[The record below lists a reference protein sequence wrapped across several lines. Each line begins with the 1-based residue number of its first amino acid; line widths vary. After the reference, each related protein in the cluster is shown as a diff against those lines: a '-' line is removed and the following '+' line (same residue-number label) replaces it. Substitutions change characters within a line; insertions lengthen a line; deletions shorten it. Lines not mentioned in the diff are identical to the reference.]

1 MKKVSLFLIFALL
14 TSLLSGCASMALPGL
29 PAFTAAPAA
38 PALTT
43 PAPTA
48 PAPTTPAPAA
58 PAPTTPTPA
67 ETHATG
73 PEETSRPE
81 LPSGEVHPMLFHVTG
96 PEGQE
101 GYLFGTI
108 HVGDA
113 RIDTVLE
120 LLKPYLDRCDALAV
134 EFDLL
139 AYEKDLG
146 AQMKSM
152 TQFVLTDGSKASDH
166 MPEELFQRASALLSE
181 AGLMPNLMQSY
192 NLAMWSQLVEQ
203 AAVMTRSSYN
213 SETGM
218 DRSLI
223 QYCYEKQIP
232 VRDVESAE
240 FQYSLLAG
248 FSDELN
254 LLLIESVLDNLDT
267 YGESIDE
274 LYNAWLSG
282 DYARI
287 VEVLNEETEE
297 DEELTE
303 EQIALLEDYNDKL
316 LTQRNLGMR
325 DKALEWLKAGDKV
338 FFAVGAAHLVDEG
351 GLVELLRAEGCTVE
365 QILGDSAHG
374 E

>member
-1 MKKVSLFLIFALL
+1 MKKLSVILIFALL
-14 TSLLSGCASMALPGL
+14 VSLLSGCASMALPGL

-48 PAPTTPAPAA
+48 PAPTTPA
-58 PAPTTPTPA
+58 PA

-181 AGLMPNLMQSY
+181 AGLIPNLMQSY

-254 LLLIESVLDNLDT
+254 LLLIESTLDNLDT

>member
-1 MKKVSLFLIFALL
+1 MKKLSVILILALL
-14 TSLLSGCASMALPGL
+14 LSLLGGCASMALPGL
-29 PAFTAAPAA
+29 PFVTAGPAA
-38 PALTT
+38 PAEPHTT
-43 PAPTA
+43 R
-48 PAPTTPAPAA
+48 
-58 PAPTTPTPA
+58 
-67 ETHATG
+67 
-73 PEETSRPE
+73 PEETSRPDV
-81 LPSGEVHPMLFHVTG
+81 LSAEVHPMLFRVTG

-113 RIDTVLE
+113 RIDTALE
-120 LLKPYLDRCDALAV
+120 LLKPYLDGCDALAV
-134 EFDLL
+134 EFDVV

-166 MPEELFQRASALLSE
+166 MPEELFRRASALLSE

-192 NLAMWSQLVEQ
+192 NLAMWAQLVEQ

-213 SETGM
+213 LEIGM
-218 DRSLI
+218 DRALI

-232 VRDVESAE
+232 VRDVESAD
-240 FQYSLLAG
+240 FQYDLLAG

-254 LLLIESVLDNLDT
+254 LLLIESTLDNLEL

-274 LYNAWLSG
+274 LYSVWLQG
-282 DYARI
+282 DYDQI
-287 VEVLNEETEE
+287 VEVLTEE
-297 DEELTE
+297 SEDTDELTE
-303 EQIALLEDYNDKL
+303 EQAALLEDYYDKM

-325 DKALEWLKAGDKV
+325 DKALEWLEAGDKV

-351 GLVELLRAEGCTVE
+351 GLVELLREAGFTVE
-365 QILGDSAHG
+365 QVSY
-374 E
+374 